1 MTFTLV
7 LRAIPNELRDS
18 TSKNIN
24 IGYKNMDADETKKLH
39 QHFVALNKTAK
50 ASARSV
56 QKLNAHDR

>member
-18 TSKNIN
+18 TSKN

-39 QHFVALNKTAK
+39 QHFVALNESTK
-50 ASARSV
+50 ASARSA
-56 QKLNAHDR
+56 QK